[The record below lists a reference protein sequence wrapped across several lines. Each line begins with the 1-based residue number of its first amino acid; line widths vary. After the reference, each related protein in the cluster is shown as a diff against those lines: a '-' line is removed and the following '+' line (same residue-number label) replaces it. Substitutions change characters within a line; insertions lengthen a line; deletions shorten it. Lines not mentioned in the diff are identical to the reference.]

1 MKKMKKVLFLMFLL
15 FLLVLGTATV
25 NAQVKIGSN
34 AVPTAGA
41 VLDLNAP
48 SGYVG
53 GLLLPNVQ
61 LTDLSSFPASFTSAT
76 TINGSTAI
84 KTALAGLLVYNTGG
98 TYTAGVYVWDGTT
111 WKRLNAV

>member
-1 MKKMKKVLFLMFLL
+1 MKKVLFFVILL
-15 FLLVLGTATV
+15 FLMVSGTATV

-34 AVPTAGA
+34 AAPAAGA

-53 GLLLPNVQ
+53 GLLLPSVTLPSD
-61 LTDLSSFPASFTSAT
+61 LTTFPTSFTSAA
-76 TINGSTAI
+76 TINGSAAI
-84 KTALAGLLVYNTGG
+84 KLALAGLLVYNTGG
-98 TYTAGVYVWDGTT
+98 TYLAGVYVWDGTS